1 MPLLVF
7 LFVLLAMQPASAQ
20 LVAPLTTSDGH
31 IACIQGETGIGRPPA
46 WQAVRDP
53 EALGGW
59 ALVETAGDR
68 TELHFPLCISGQ
80 TVALD
85 VDATLRFKP
94 VSGTAARTGGI
105 VLRAQNA
112 TDYYVVAANALDGS
126 VRLYRMQ
133 GGRRA
138 QIAAKETS
146 VATAQWHKLRVVL
159 KGDKFE
165 VSLDDT
171 RLFTATD
178 DSLPVP
184 GTVGVWSQSDSITHF
199 GSLLVAAPVP

>member
-1 MPLLVF
+1 MRLLIF
-7 LFVLLAMQPASAQ
+7 LAVLMAMRPAFGQ
-20 LVAPLTTSDGH
+20 LVAPLTTSDGRV
-31 IACIQGETGIGRPPA
+31 ACIQGETGIGRPPA
-46 WQAVRDP
+46 WEAVPDP
-53 EALGGW
+53 QALGGW

-94 VSGTAARTGGI
+94 VSGTAARSAGV

-112 TDYYVVAANALDGS
+112 NDYYVVAANALDGA

-138 QIAAKETS
+138 QIAAKD
-146 VATAQWHKLRVVL
+146 VAIATGQWHKLRVIL
-159 KGDKFE
+159 KGDKFQAF
-165 VSLDDT
+165 LDDAS
-171 RLFTATD
+171 LFSATD
-178 DSLPVP
+178 RTLPVP
-184 GTVGVWSQSDSITHF
+184 GTVGVWSQSDSVTHF
-199 GSLLVAAPVP
+199 GSLLVAPPS

>member
-7 LFVLLAMQPASAQ
+7 LFVLSAAQPALAQ
-20 LVAPLTTSDGH
+20 LVAPLTTSDGR

-46 WQAVRDP
+46 WEAIPDP
-53 EALGGW
+53 QALGGW

-80 TVALD
+80 IVALN

-146 VATAQWHKLRVVL
+146 IATGRWHKLRVIL
-159 KGDKFE
+159 KGDKFD
-165 VSLDDT
+165 VSLDDSP
-171 RLFTATD
+171 LFTATD
-178 DSLPVP
+178 GSLPVP
-184 GTVGVWSQSDSITHF
+184 GTVGVWSQSDSVTHF
-199 GSLLVAAPVP
+199 GSLLVATPRP